1 MRFTVVYKIPK
12 HKKEQRATFLNIEDS
27 FKWENH
33 VKENLKAYDLKI
45 IPS

>member
-1 MRFTVVYKIPK
+1 MKFTVVYKIPK

-33 VKENLKAYDLKI
+33 VKENLKAYDLKN

>member
-12 HKKEQRATFLNIEDS
+12 HKKEQKATFLDIEDS

-33 VKENLKAYDLKI
+33 VKETLKAYDLKI